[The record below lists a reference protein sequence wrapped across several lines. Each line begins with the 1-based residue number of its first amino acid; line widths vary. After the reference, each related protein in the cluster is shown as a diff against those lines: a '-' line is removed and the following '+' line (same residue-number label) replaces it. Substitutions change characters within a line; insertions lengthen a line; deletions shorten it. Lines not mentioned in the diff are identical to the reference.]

1 MQGKDKP
8 KTAGSASGATDDKQK
23 KDQAAAQ
30 ADKNK
35 KDQIEKPIKTKQSK
49 GKATF
54 LCAGNRCMVT
64 A

>member
-8 KTAGSASGATDDKQK
+8 KTAGSSLATQDDKQK

-35 KDQIEKPIKTKQSK
+35 KEQIEKPIKLK
-49 GKATF
+49 
-54 LCAGNRCMVT
+54 
-64 A
+64 

>member
-8 KTAGSASGATDDKQK
+8 KTAGSSLATQDDKQK

-35 KDQIEKPIKTKQSK
+35 KEQIEKPIKLKQSK

-54 LCAGNRCMVT
+54 LCAGKLIEQH
-64 A
+64 

>member
-8 KTAGSASGATDDKQK
+8 KTAGSNSGVADDKQK

-54 LCAGNRCMVT
+54 VCAGNHIKVT